1 MATFIFSNLPLILYF
16 VIFITSMLTYRRYFD
31 TVLKGFPMYI
41 AYTFFTELLGYL
53 IFTYKDFSFFTDES
67 YHWYN
72 VIIYNIYNILVLL
85 YFSYVFYRQ
94 LQGRIQK
101 KIALYG
107 GGTVLLSYFI
117 SCCFQNPMYTGLYY
131 ASTLQ
136 SILMVVLVLLYFKE
150 KLKARKAP
158 PLKHNLMFWVSLGLI
173 IFHSIFPFLYLTGFL
188 KPEIW
193 IAYRF
198 RDILKVLI
206 IISYSQFLIGLLL
219 GRRSAFR

>member
-1 MATFIFSNLPLILYF
+1 
-16 VIFITSMLTYRRYFD
+16 MLTYKRYFD

-53 IFTYKDFSFFTDES
+53 ILTYKEFSFFTDET

-72 VIIYNIYNILVLL
+72 VIIYNIYRVIILC
-85 YFSYVFYRQ
+85 YFCYVFYNQ
-94 LQGRIQK
+94 LRERTHRK
-101 KIALYG
+101 VALYG
-107 GGTVLLSYFI
+107 GIGVFVAFII
-117 SCCFQNPMYTGLYY
+117 SCFFQNPLYTGLFY
-131 ASTLQ
+131 AKTLQ
-136 SILMVVLVLLYFKE
+136 SVLMVALVLLYFKE
-150 KLKARKAP
+150 KLENKNAP
-158 PLKHNLMFWVSLGLI
+158 PLKNNLMFWVSLGLI

-206 IISYSQFLIGLLL
+206 IISYAQFLIGLLL

>member
-1 MATFIFSNLPLILYF
+1 
-16 VIFITSMLTYRRYFD
+16 
-31 TVLKGFPMYI
+31 MYI

-53 IFTYKDFSFFTDES
+53 ILTYKDFSFFADEN

-72 VIIYNIYNILVLL
+72 VIIYNIYGIFVLC
-85 YFSYVFYRQ
+85 YFSYIYYSQ
-94 LQGRIQK
+94 LQEKTHK

-107 GGTVLLSYFI
+107 CIAVFLSFFV
-117 SCCFQNPMYTGLYY
+117 SCFFQNPLYTGLYY
-131 ASTLQ
+131 AKTFQ
-136 SILMVVLVLLYFKE
+136 SLLMVILVVLYFKE
-150 KLKARKAP
+150 KLENRNAP
-158 PLKHNLMFWVSLGLI
+158 PLKNNLMFWVSLGLI
-173 IFHSIFPFLYLTGFL
+173 IFHTIFPFLYLTGFL

>member
-1 MATFIFSNLPLILYF
+1 
-16 VIFITSMLTYRRYFD
+16 
-31 TVLKGFPMYI
+31 MYI

-53 IFTYKDFSFFTDES
+53 IVTYKEFSFFTDET

-72 VIIYNIYNILVLL
+72 IIIYNIYSIFVLIF
-85 YFSYVFYRQ
+85 FSYVYYHQ
-94 LQGRIQK
+94 LQKARHK

-107 GGTVLLSYFI
+107 GAGVLLSFFI
-117 SCCFQNPMYTGLYY
+117 SCFFQNPLYTGLYY
-131 ASTLQ
+131 AKSMQ
-136 SILMVVLVLLYFKE
+136 SVLMVVLVLLYFKE
-150 KLKARKAP
+150 KLPVKNAP

-173 IFHSIFPFLYLTGFL
+173 IFHSVFPFLYLTGFL

-206 IISYSQFLIGLLL
+206 IIAYSQFLVGLLL